1 MHEGGLRTE
10 LKKDCLGFYRG
21 LINLLVF
28 IRKFFLGLGV
38 DVLIVSI
45 DSINDKGE
53 YHHDI
58 VIVPHV

>member
-10 LKKDCLGFYRG
+10 VKKDCLGFYRG

-45 DSINDKGE
+45 HKGE